1 MAKRLTIIQLKGDP
15 DELLQIKREVTDP
28 VMSRKAPEY
37 GAISHVAA
45 KTPDGLLI
53 VNLWE
58 SEEGS
63 EQALQDPEIQEMR
76 STLSERLGGEPPAP
90 EHYEVVDHQQAA

>member
-1 MAKRLTIIQLKGDP
+1 MAKRLTIIELKGDP

-37 GAISHVAA
+37 GGISHVAA

-63 EQALQDPEIQEMR
+63 EQALQDREVQEMR
-76 STLSERLGGEPPAP
+76 NTLRERLGGEPPP
-90 EHYEVVDHQQAA
+90 PQHYEVVDHQQPS